1 VSRGRGWPE
10 SCRTPVAVQV
20 RVSGSPW
27 QPGGARFAIRIMS
40 VAASVAGAAAL
51 SCAMTHGALPGP
63 GAHLHRADV
72 SRLRR
77 ELSSL
82 KGKVV
87 LLDFW
92 ATWCEPCVRSFPP
105 LVRLHKR
112 YRRQGFEIV
121 AVCVDSPGREKLAAG
136 FIRKQKARFRN
147 FLKWTNDDDAFIRGV
162 HPQWQGGLPASFLY
176 DRAGRLRYRHL
187 IVTEPAVLERQIKE
201 LLREGKRSNTAKSR
215 PRKET

>member
-1 VSRGRGWPE
+1 LIGR
-10 SCRTPVAVQV
+10 
-20 RVSGSPW
+20 
-27 QPGGARFAIRIMS
+27 
-40 VAASVAGAAAL
+40 AAA
-51 SCAMTHGALPGP
+51 CAPAP
-63 GAHLHRADV
+63 HLQRADL